1 MVLDE
6 KDISKR
12 NKILF
17 KIIYIEEQ
25 RKILEENIQAVEHAM
40 IVISRLKKLKEFKK
54 EVYSDFKIST
64 IRKIR

>member
-25 RKILEENIQAVEHAM
+25 RKILEENI
-40 IVISRLKKLKEFKK
+40 
-54 EVYSDFKIST
+54 
-64 IRKIR
+64 